1 MEEPLARLGIG
12 ARGKLTG
19 DLPTQGALDERD
31 VAIALRRL
39 AGKPRRSGV
48 PAGLAGRAG
57 ARVRRHL
64 ADDSY
69 REREEASRHRTVK
82 RSSTRSLMWNG
93 FDAWICRAIDTA
105 R

>member
-39 AGKPRRSGV
+39 GRSGV

-93 FDAWICRAIDTA
+93 FDAWICRAINTA